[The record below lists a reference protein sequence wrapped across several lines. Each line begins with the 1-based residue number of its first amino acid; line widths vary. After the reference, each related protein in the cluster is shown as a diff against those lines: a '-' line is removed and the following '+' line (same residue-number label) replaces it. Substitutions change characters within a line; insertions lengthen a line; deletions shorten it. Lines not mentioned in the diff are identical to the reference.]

1 MQKILI
7 IQTAFIGDAI
17 LATGI
22 VEKLHATYPNAAI
35 DFMVRKGNEGLF
47 FNHPFINKIII
58 WDKKQSKYKHLFL
71 LLQQIRNT
79 QYDVVVNVQRFA
91 ATGFITAFSKA
102 KLTIGFNK
110 NPFSFLFNVKVKHVV
125 GNAQNP
131 LHEVERNQMLIQS
144 IASGKAFNPTLYP
157 SKNDEGVVAKY
168 KQEKYVCIAP
178 ASVWFT
184 KQFAT
189 HKWIELTNAMDKNVP
204 IYLLGAATDATI
216 CETIIAQSQHKKI
229 INLSGKLNFLQ
240 STSLMQNATMNYV
253 NDSAPMHLASSVNA
267 ATTAIYCSTLPSFG
281 FGPLSTHQKI
291 VEVKESLP
299 CRPCGLHG
307 QKKCPQQHFNC
318 CNLITPHQILF

>member
-22 VEKLHATYPNAAI
+22 VEKLHSTYPNAAI
-35 DFMVRKGNEGLF
+35 DFMVRKGNESLF
-47 FNHPFINKIII
+47 ANHPFLNKVII
-58 WDKKQSKYKHLFL
+58 WDKKNGKYKSLFA

-79 QYDVVVNVQRFA
+79 QYDVVINVQRFA
-91 ATGFITAFSKA
+91 ATGFITAFSNA
-102 KLTIGFNK
+102 KLKIGFNK
-110 NPFSFLFNVKVKHVV
+110 NPFSFMFDIKVKHIVA
-125 GNAQNP
+125 NAQNP
-131 LHEVERNQMLIQS
+131 LHEVERNQMLIES
-144 IASGKAFNPTLYP
+144 IASGKAANPKLYP
-157 SKNDEGVVAKY
+157 SKNDDDFVAEY

-184 KQFAT
+184 KQFPT
-189 HKWIELTNAMDKNVP
+189 HKWIELINEMDKSIT
-204 IYLLGAATDATI
+204 IYLIGASNDNEM
-216 CETIIAQSQHKKI
+216 CEEIIAKSNHKKV

-240 STSLMQNATMNYV
+240 STSLIRDAAMNYV

-281 FGPLSTHQKI
+281 FGPLSVNSKI
-291 VEVKESLP
+291 VEVKEKLN

-307 QKKCPQQHFNC
+307 LKNCPLQHFNC
-318 CNLITPHQILF
+318 ANLIMPVQVLH